1 MRLFLICHDMEIRF
15 STLRIASPYDPSEA
29 MTFKRFY
36 GLPED
41 LELTVISYPEWYTL
55 RESK

>member
-1 MRLFLICHDMEIRF
+1 MDGLCSSFPIGHDEGFCF
-15 STLRIASPYDPSEA
+15 SPPEY
-29 MTFKRFY
+29 FY

-55 RESK
+55 RESE

>member
-1 MRLFLICHDMEIRF
+1 
-15 STLRIASPYDPSEA
+15 

-55 RESK
+55 RESE

>member
-1 MRLFLICHDMEIRF
+1 MEIRF

-55 RESK
+55 RESE